1 MFCPGLKKKIK
12 CLYLG
17 VALIFTLYLTTY
29 YTQLKLIP
37 MGILCLKNML
47 KFEFFQWLF
56 QRLIWLTKQLKKK
69 KMLAKGLEEIFISHV
84 FPFTYQQKHFRD
96 NPQLYLNILDI

>member
-1 MFCPGLKKKIK
+1 MSILGCGFNLYIILDHILYSAKANSYGNSLLKKYVK
-12 CLYLG
+12 
-17 VALIFTLYLTTY
+17 VW
-29 YTQLKLIP
+29 
-37 MGILCLKNML
+37 ILSVTISETHMTNQTAK
-47 KFEFFQWLF
+47 
-56 QRLIWLTKQLKKK
+56 KKK